1 MPHDHS
7 NTENPMVRP
16 EFTLVPACVFE
27 QHETVFDETVK
38 IELLN

>member
-7 NTENPMVRP
+7 NTKNPMVRP
-16 EFTLVPACVFE
+16 EFTLVPAGIFE
-27 QHETVFDETVK
+27 HHETFFEETVE